1 MPWCVPG
8 RTCVFSAYRGGVSAR
23 KRASRRV
30 SGIGG
35 CRARRVA
42 PRAPACTTRL
52 LLPRWRSPRSTGIC
66 APLRTIPSPIPCR
79 RATHLLHPPAF
90 AAATT
95 SKLLLVVAVEGKSEK
110 ESRAWWWS
118 LLERLSVNQMTR
130 LSLAWPVHLLRRGAC
145 PRSSGRRHP
154 VPPHTYR
161 MHRSLI
167 EC

>member
-1 MPWCVPG
+1 VC
-8 RTCVFSAYRGGVSAR
+8 RGG
-23 KRASRRV
+23 RAFFQRIAAASVREKGRRGGFPELGVAEPVGWRHAHQPVLHVYSCLAGAHHDPPGSVRRFEQSRRRFLA
-30 SGIGG
+30 G
-35 CRARRVA
+35 ARHISSIHQ
-42 PRAPACTTRL
+42 P
-52 LLPRWRSPRSTGIC
+52 
-66 APLRTIPSPIPCR
+66 
-79 RATHLLHPPAF
+79 F

-130 LSLAWPVHLLRRGAC
+130 LSLAWPVHLLRRGAS